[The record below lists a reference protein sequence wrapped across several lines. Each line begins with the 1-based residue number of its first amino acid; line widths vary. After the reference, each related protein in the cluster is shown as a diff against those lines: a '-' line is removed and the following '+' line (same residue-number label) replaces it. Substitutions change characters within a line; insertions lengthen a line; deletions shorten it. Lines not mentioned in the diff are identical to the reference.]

1 LFLRTMQNKRKAFGK
16 MRQRPQEILKRTKVS
31 WEAISV
37 EKNKV
42 RSILAKC
49 SLLYLSIFTKI
60 YILAKYDKMINGFK
74 YAQRLQICSE
84 REGR

>member
-1 LFLRTMQNKRKAFGK
+1 M
-16 MRQRPQEILKRTKVS
+16 
-31 WEAISV
+31 

-60 YILAKYDKMINGFK
+60 HILAKYDKMINGFK